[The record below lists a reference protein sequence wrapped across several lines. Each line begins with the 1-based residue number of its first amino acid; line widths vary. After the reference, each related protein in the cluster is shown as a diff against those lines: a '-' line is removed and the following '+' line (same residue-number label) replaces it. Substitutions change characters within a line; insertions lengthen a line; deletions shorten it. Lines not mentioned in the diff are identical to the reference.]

1 MLVLEDSQN
10 GCRAA
15 VAAGAI
21 TVAVP
26 SGHSHR
32 HDFTGV
38 TLIADTLRDARIYEL
53 LGLA

>member
-26 SGHSHR
+26 GAHSR
-32 HDFTGV
+32 THDFTGA
-38 TLIADTLRDARIYEL
+38 TLIADSL
-53 LGLA
+53 LDERLYRLILG